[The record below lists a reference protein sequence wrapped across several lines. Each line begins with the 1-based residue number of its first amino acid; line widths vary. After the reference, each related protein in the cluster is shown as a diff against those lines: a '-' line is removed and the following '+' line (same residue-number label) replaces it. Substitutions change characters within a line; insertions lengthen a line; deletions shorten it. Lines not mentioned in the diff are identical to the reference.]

1 MLIQALVRAGY
12 PMRTKAFFLVTLR
25 GHSTMHM
32 TKKVAILL
40 DGGFVLKRLYCLL
53 GRRHAKAPEVLDFA
67 ARCVDE
73 TEELFRIYYY
83 DCPPSEDTKENPFA
97 QGTVVDFGNTNT
109 AKRIRALQA
118 ELAASDLV
126 AFRKGQL
133 DFSGWGLS
141 RNLTRTL
148 LSEDGPPRPL
158 EAKDLTPG
166 FRQKRV
172 DMKIGLDVAWLASKN
187 LVDRIILVTG
197 DTDFIPAMKF
207 ARREGTQVVLVP
219 MSSTYLSRD
228 LREHADYVREFPFP

>member
-1 MLIQALVRAGY
+1 
-12 PMRTKAFFLVTLR
+12 
-25 GHSTMHM
+25 MHT

-53 GRRHAKAPEVLDFA
+53 GRRHANAPEVLDFA
-67 ARCVDE
+67 ARCLDE
-73 TEELFRIYYY
+73 SEELFRIYYY
-83 DCPPSEDTKENPFA
+83 DCPPSEDTKENPLA
-97 QGTVVDFGNTNT
+97 PGIAVDFGNTNV
-109 AKRIRALQA
+109 AKRKSALQA
-118 ELAASDLV
+118 KLAESDLV
-126 AFRKGQL
+126 AFRRGQL

-148 LSEDGPPRPL
+148 LSEDGPSRTL
-158 EAKDLTPG
+158 EAKDLTPE

-187 LVDRIILVTG
+187 LVDRIVLVTG